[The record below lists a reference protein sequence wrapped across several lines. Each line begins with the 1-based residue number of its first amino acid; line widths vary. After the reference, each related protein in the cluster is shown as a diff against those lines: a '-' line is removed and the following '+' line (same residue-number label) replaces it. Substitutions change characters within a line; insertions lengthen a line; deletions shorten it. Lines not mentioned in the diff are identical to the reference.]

1 MWDHLQPHTKQQ
13 DISLPPANE
22 SHGAVGSTLNL
33 GPDLGFWLHL
43 NNTYF

>member
-1 MWDHLQPHTKQQ
+1 MWAHLQPCTKQQ

-22 SHGAVGSTLNL
+22 SHDAVGSTPDL
-33 GPDLGFWLHL
+33 GPDLGFQLHL